1 MCDCTRCRRVRPIE
15 NSGGVYR
22 RGLYTSGVRGNAPPE
37 RTQSLPASSRESS
50 TEPMDTDDAR
60 RASEEIYRRI
70 RQQAGL
76 SRSGSVGDI
85 TLQREPLG
93 IMTQGKLVLRKRTP
107 EQSQAGQSNV
117 ENPET
122 TAGAVGG
129 NTLLNIPPCSMA
141 EGPGEQSQSLFR
153 PPMSDPEVDLERRRG
168 ARPKVAGPLTTQTI
182 QEEAKAAST
191 KECALQVRGTDFYLP
206 LGGQPRI
213 SERKSWR
220 APIVTEQGNPGI
232 YVQIDEWLPLY
243 KGNIYVVDEVTGRIY
258 LSKGGHLMRIAETA
272 SHRPFQDHELSMSR
286 HIPEWEF
293 LGERGQESPL
303 GPGTEIARE
312 ERGGVD
318 PPTPTVETIG
328 EIGKTPIPVAEST
341 CHPGEKPLPPVREHE
356 REEPDQTGAAP
367 TPAQGREGLLERLEE
382 TMREGNLNGYCPD
395 PPIHID
401 LQRQRQG
408 KRK

>member
-1 MCDCTRCRRVRPIE
+1 MSGSPRRCRVRCEEDISGQFRVTVPDGEELDQLRTW
-15 NSGGVYR
+15 GGVYR
-22 RGLYTSGVRGNAPPE
+22 RGLYTAGNRGNALLE
-37 RTQSLPASSRESS
+37 RTQSLPASSHESS
-50 TEPMDTDDAR
+50 QEPMDTDDAR

-85 TLQREPLG
+85 TLQPEPLG
-93 IMTQGKLVLRKRTP
+93 IMTQGKLVLRRRMP

-129 NTLLNIPPCSMA
+129 DTLLNIPPCSMA

-153 PPMSDPEVDLERRRG
+153 PPMSDPEVDLECRRG

-182 QEEAKAAST
+182 HEEAKAAPT
-191 KECALQVRGTDFYLP
+191 EERALQVRGTDFYLP

-243 KGNIYVVDEVTGRIY
+243 KGNIYVVDEVTGRMY
-258 LSKGGHLMRIAETA
+258 LSKGEHLMQIAKMA
-272 SHRPFQDHELSMSR
+272 SHLSF
-286 HIPEWEF
+286 P
-293 LGERGQESPL
+293 
-303 GPGTEIARE
+303 GP
-312 ERGGVD
+312 
-318 PPTPTVETIG
+318 
-328 EIGKTPIPVAEST
+328 
-341 CHPGEKPLPPVREHE
+341 
-356 REEPDQTGAAP
+356 
-367 TPAQGREGLLERLEE
+367 
-382 TMREGNLNGYCPD
+382 
-395 PPIHID
+395 
-401 LQRQRQG
+401 
-408 KRK
+408 